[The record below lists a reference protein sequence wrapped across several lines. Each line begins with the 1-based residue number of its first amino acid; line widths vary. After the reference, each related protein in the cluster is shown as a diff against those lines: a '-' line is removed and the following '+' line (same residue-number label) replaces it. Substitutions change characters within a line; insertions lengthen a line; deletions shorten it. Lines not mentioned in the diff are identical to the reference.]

1 MSLPNEVI
9 SSFLGAGGGQQYR
22 IEKSV
27 RIRSSASGYFNKSST
42 GSITPADTSYYK
54 KTYSAWVKRGA
65 ISTIQHII
73 TNNYDT
79 SNRWQINFN
88 ASDQIV
94 IFGNNA
100 GTFILYL
107 TTTAVFRDTSAWY
120 HIVVTVDTTLATATD
135 RIKLYVNGV
144 LQTLTGT
151 VAPLN
156 SQNVA
161 ALFIAPTTA
170 NVTWYCRIGND
181 FANGTGVQQFDGY
194 IAELNA
200 IDGQALH
207 ATSFGEFD
215 LSTGVW
221 KPKRYQGSYGN
232 NGFRLDFNTASLSTE
247 LQLSATASVG
257 APGLAPGSSA
267 DFAKAIDTSV
277 VSTNVT
283 TGANFDVIKYDLG
296 SVQQITRFFAG
307 GLYFSGGSTTNS
319 RILYS
324 QDDVTYK
331 VAQALAVNT
340 TSTNFSGNL
349 NVKARYV
356 KINIDGFGTNGR
368 GFIDSLILYQDG
380 IGLDASGNGNNF
392 TPTNISVTSGITY
405 DSMFDVPTSYA
416 DGNNGR
422 GNYATWNPLDYDKG
436 SGTPATGRLLT
447 GGNLNL
453 AYASSTWAGYRSTIA
468 VSSGKWYVEMT
479 CEIGGGGY
487 NTTLDALPTS
497 QALSVIAPIQVVPT
511 SYTDVLAI
519 ALNLDAGTWITY
531 RNNTP
536 VANGT
541 TTAGAEYCFRV
552 TAGNGVNTFTNF
564 GQRPFTY
571 TPPAGH
577 KALHTGNLPV
587 PTIGTTNATQARSYF
602 NAYTY
607 TGGGSKFL
615 KYGSL
620 PKRDRKDSSSTVSNS
635 LRFKGGELYRASIAG
650 ATPTKWGMSFWIKP
664 TPGGAIYSS
673 GAVQNG
679 VYETYAALRVFTDQI
694 NIWDITNSG
703 NYPLNIV
710 AKYNFNSDN
719 WYNIVVSCDTTL
731 ATAADRVKLY
741 VDGKRLTNFTTAT
754 YYSLNYA
761 TRFNSNLNRYIGLL
775 PPDGY
780 AGAAFSR
787 LSGYLADFYFIDGN
801 SVVPE
806 SFGQYNADNIWVPL
820 NYQGIYGPA
829 GWRLKFD
836 NFTSIVT
843 TLGYDYSGN
852 LNNWTAGGFNDNL
865 ASEAYDKMFDSPCDY
880 NDGADSRG
888 NFATLSHIIYPSGT
902 AAITDALLTFNTG
915 TAGSVFGNFGLTSG
929 KWYWEVKPS
938 SASASAQRYV
948 GITCDGLL
956 LYYWLNGT
964 KEINGVNSA
973 YGSAYTTGDTIGVA
987 LDIDGK
993 TVTFFKNNVSQGA
1006 IPFTQTG
1013 QFTSISS
1020 AGGNA
1025 ASSGYYNFGQRPFVN
1040 GTPPTGYKSINTYNF
1055 TKAST
1060 FWWGDGT
1067 GSIPDFLWIKNRTLS
1082 GSANRL
1088 ADSVRGFG
1096 LALTSNSGE
1105 IETPVGIGR
1114 VDKFGI
1120 GFNGDTNVDGGTQSH
1135 ALWAW
1140 KAGSISNN
1148 TSGSITSTV
1157 SVNQPAGFSVVTYT
1171 GTGAN
1176 ATVGHGLGIAP
1187 KMLIIKRRDST
1198 IDWVVGHTSLTSW
1211 AYCINLNLTGAQASV
1226 PAVFNSTAPTSTVFT
1241 LGGNAQ
1247 INASTATYVAYCWS
1261 EVAGYSKFGSYT
1273 GNGSADGP
1281 FVYLGFRPRWVMV
1294 KYYGGTAVADGP
1306 WVILDTSRDTY
1317 NVAGNQLYPNSSS
1330 AEGSAATADILSNGF
1345 KFRGVYQSY
1354 NSSGTTYI
1362 FAAFAE
1368 SPFKYSLA
1376 R

>member
-27 RIRSSASGYFNKSST
+27 RLRASASGYFNKSNGVST
-42 GSITPADTSYYK
+42 INTLADTSYYK

-65 ISTIQHII
+65 LSSLQHII
-73 TNNYDT
+73 TNSYDAN
-79 SNRWQINFN
+79 NRWQINFN

-94 IFGNNA
+94 ILGINA
-100 GTFILYL
+100 GSYVLNLNTP
-107 TTTAVFRDTSAWY
+107 AVFRDTSAWY
-120 HIVVTVDTTLATATD
+120 HIVVTVDVTLVTATD

-144 LQTLTGT
+144 LQTLAGT
-151 VAPLN
+151 TATINSAVAG
-156 SQNVA
+156 
-161 ALFIAPTTA
+161 LFITPASGS
-170 NVTWYCRIGND
+170 WYNRIGND
-181 FANGTGVQQFDGY
+181 AVNGAGAYQFDGY

-200 IDGQALH
+200 IDGQALP

-215 LSTGVW
+215 LATGVW

-232 NGFRLDFNTASLSTE
+232 NGFRLNFNTASLSTE

-257 APGLAPGSSA
+257 APGLASGSSA

-296 SVQQITRFFAG
+296 SVQQITRFFVG

-368 GFIDSLILYQDG
+368 GFIESLILYQDG

-436 SGTPATGRLLT
+436 SGTPGTGRLLT

-468 VSSGKWYVEMT
+468 VSTGKWYVEMT
-479 CEIGGGGY
+479 CTAGGGGY

-497 QALSVIAPIQVVPT
+497 QALSVTAPIQVIPT
-511 SYTDVLAI
+511 SGTDVLAI

-531 RNNTP
+531 RNNIV

-541 TTAGAEYCFRV
+541 TTVGAEYCFRV

-577 KALHTGNLPV
+577 KALHTGNLPI
-587 PTIGTTNATQARSYF
+587 PTIGATNATQARSYF

-620 PKRDRKDSSSTVSNS
+620 PKRDRKDSSTVSNS
-635 LRFKGGELYRASIAG
+635 LRFRNTSYLTRAALAG
-650 ATPTKWGMSFWIKP
+650 ATPTKWGMSFWVKP
-664 TPGGAIYSS
+664 TTGGAIYSS
-673 GAVQNG
+673 GAIQNG

-703 NYPLNIV
+703 VYPLNIV

-719 WYNIVVSCDTTL
+719 WYHIVISCDTTL
-731 ATAADRVKLY
+731 ATTTDRVKIY

-754 YYSLNYA
+754 YYSQNYA
-761 TRFNSNLNRYIGLL
+761 TRFNSSLTRYIGRL
-775 PPDGY
+775 PADGY
-780 AGAAFSR
+780 GGAAYNHFN
-787 LSGYLADFYFIDGN
+787 GYLADFHFIDGN
-801 SVVPE
+801 SIVPE

-820 NYQGIYGPA
+820 SYQGIYGPA
-829 GWRLKFD
+829 GWRLTFRD
-836 NFTSIVT
+836 ATSAT
-843 TLGYDYSGN
+843 TLSYDESGN
-852 LNNWTAGGFNDNL
+852 LNNWTASGISVAPN
-865 ASEAYDKMFDSPCDY
+865 ASYDSMTDSPCDY
-880 NDGADSRG
+880 DDGSGIRG
-888 NFATLSHIIYPSGT
+888 NFATLSQYPIGT
-902 AAITDALLTFNTG
+902 ASLTDALLTFDTG
-915 TAGSVFGNFGLTSG
+915 AAGSVFGNFGLTSG
-929 KWYWEVKPS
+929 KWYWEVTPT
-938 SASASAQRYV
+938 SASTTAQRYV
-948 GITCDGLL
+948 GINCDGLS

-964 KEINGVNSA
+964 KEINGINSA
-973 YGSAYTTGDTIGVA
+973 YGSAYTTGSIIGVA
-987 LDIDGK
+987 LDIDAK
-993 TVTFFKNNVSQGA
+993 TVTFYKDSVNQGP
-1006 IPFTQTG
+1006 ISFSQTG
-1013 QFTSISS
+1013 QFTCVS
-1020 AGGNA
+1020 ASGGNA
-1025 ASSGYYNFGQRPFVN
+1025 ASTGYYNFGQRPFSY
-1040 GTPPTGYKSINTYNF
+1040 TPPTGYKSINTYNF
-1055 TKAST
+1055 TRAST

-1120 GFNGDTNVDGGTQSH
+1120 GFNGDTNIDGGTQSH

-1176 ATVGHGLGIAP
+1176 ATVGHGLGVAP
-1187 KMLIIKRRDST
+1187 KMLIIKRRDGA

-1247 INASTATYVAYCWS
+1247 VNASTATYVAYCWS
-1261 EVAGYSKFGSYT
+1261 EIAGYSKFGSYT
-1273 GNGSADGP
+1273 GNGSADGS
-1281 FVYLGFRPRWVMV
+1281 FIYCGFRPRFFMV
-1294 KYYGGTAVADGP
+1294 KRTDAAGG
-1306 WVILDTSRDTY
+1306 WNIIDTSMAPY
-1317 NVAGNQLYPNSSS
+1317 NLAQPLLQPNTTA
-1330 AEGSAATADILSNGF
+1330 AEAQAFEADIVSNGI
-1345 KFRGVYQSY
+1345 KYRGASTNPLFDHNV
-1354 NSSGTTYI
+1354 SGATYI